1 MRTPLTK
8 YTEPY
13 TIYELMQGLQA
24 NDLALSYT
32 VDDETKTFCTDAI
45 AADVLERFQDR
56 VVFIPGNEELTTAQ
70 RRTAFLKLYNNWW
83 NRRKDQFGR
92 LMDAFA
98 MDYDPLTNY
107 DRREVGGWSDTHNI
121 GARSSTDNLTDS
133 YGATQSTTTDT
144 PRVVTQ
150 TQTTAGIT
158 TTANAYTFGDNSSTE
173 APTEKTVTTPSGS
186 ETVTVTPT
194 EGTNQSVTANLAR
207 SDTHNRSESSV
218 AAVDSDV
225 HAFSD
230 YRVFGNIG
238 VTTAAQML
246 TGELELRGAYDL
258 IEHAILEFVNMVSV
272 YI

>member
-13 TIYELMQGLQA
+13 TLYELMQGLQA

-32 VDDETKTFCTDAI
+32 VDQETKTFCTDAI

-56 VVFIPGNEELTTAQ
+56 VVFVNATEELTEAQ
-70 RRTAFLKLYNNWW
+70 RRTKFLALYNNWW

-107 DRREVGGWSDTHNI
+107 DRRETGGWSDTHAI

-133 YGATQSTTTDT
+133 YGATQRTTTDT

-150 TQTTAGIT
+150 TQTTAGIST
-158 TTANAYTFGDNSSTE
+158 TSNAYTFGDNSSTE
-173 APTEKTVTTPSGS
+173 APTDKTVVTPSGT
-186 ETVTVTPT
+186 ETTTVTPT
-194 EGTNQSVTANLAR
+194 DGTNTSVVADLAK
-207 SDTHNRSESSV
+207 SDTHNRSMSSV
-218 AAVDSDV
+218 AASDTDT

-230 YRVFGNIG
+230 YRVYGNIG

-246 TGELELRGAYDL
+246 KGELELRGAYDL
-258 IEHAILEFVNMVSV
+258 IEHAILEFVNLVSV
-272 YI
+272 YV

>member
-13 TIYELMQGLQA
+13 TLYELMQGLQA

-45 AADVLERFQDR
+45 AADILDRFQDR
-56 VVFIPGNEELTTAQ
+56 IVYVNATEELTAAQ
-70 RRTAFLKLYNNWW
+70 KRAKFLALYNNWW

-107 DRREVGGWSDTHNI
+107 DRRETGGWFDTHAI

-133 YGATQSTTTDT
+133 YGATQRTTTDT

-150 TQTTAGIT
+150 TQTTAGIST
-158 TTANAYTFGDNSSTE
+158 TSNAYTFGDNSSTE
-173 APTEKTVTTPSGS
+173 APTDKTVVTPSGT
-186 ETVTVTPT
+186 ETTTVTPT
-194 EGTNQSVTANLAR
+194 DGTNTSVVADLAK
-207 SDTHNRSESSV
+207 SDTHNRSISSV
-218 AAVDSDV
+218 AASDTDT

-238 VTTAAQML
+238 VTSNVQLL

-258 IEHAILEFVNMVSV
+258 IEHAILEFVNLVSV
-272 YI
+272 YV

>member
-32 VDDETKTFCTDAI
+32 VDDETKTFCTDTI

-56 VVFIPGNEELTTAQ
+56 VVYVPCTEELTDAQ
-70 RRTAFLKLYNNWW
+70 KRTAFLKLYNNWW
-83 NRRKDQFGR
+83 TRRKDQFGR

-173 APTEKTVTTPSGS
+173 APTEKTVTTPTGT

-218 AAVDSDV
+218 AAVDSDTR
-225 HAFSD
+225 AFSD

-238 VTTAAQML
+238 VTSNTQLL

-258 IEHAILEFVNMVSV
+258 IEHAILEFVNLVSV

>member
-1 MRTPLTK
+1 MRTPITK

-13 TIYELMQGLQA
+13 TIYELTQGLQA
-24 NDLALSYT
+24 DDLKLTYT
-32 VDDETKTFCTDAI
+32 ADDETKVFCTDTI
-45 AADVLERFQDR
+45 AADVLSRFQDR
-56 VVFIPGNEELTTAQ
+56 IVFVPRPEELTTEQ
-70 RRTAFLKLYNNWW
+70 KRTEFLKLYNNWW
-83 NRRKDQFGR
+83 NRRKEQFGR

-98 MDYDPLTNY
+98 LEYDPISNY
-107 DRREVGGWSDTHNI
+107 DRHETGGWSDTHNI

-173 APTEKTVTTPSGS
+173 APTDKTVTTPSGT

-194 EGTNQSVTANLAR
+194 DGTNTSVTANLAR

-218 AAVDSDV
+218 AAVDSDTR
-225 HAFSD
+225 AFMN
-230 YRVFGNIG
+230 YRVYGNIG
-238 VTTAAQML
+238 VTTSAQML
-246 TGELELRGAYDL
+246 KGELELRGAYDL
-258 IEHAILEFVNMVSV
+258 IEHAILEFVNLVSV

>member
-13 TIYELMQGLQA
+13 TLYELMQGLQA

-32 VDDETKTFCTDAI
+32 VDDVTKTFCTDAI
-45 AADVLERFQDR
+45 AADVLDRFQDR
-56 VVFIPGNEELTTAQ
+56 VVYVNATEELTEAQ
-70 RRTAFLKLYNNWW
+70 KRTKFLALYNNWW

-92 LMDAFA
+92 LMDALA
-98 MDYDPLTNY
+98 MDYDPLSNY
-107 DRREVGGWSDTHNI
+107 DRHETGGWSDTHAI

-133 YGATQSTTTDT
+133 YGATQRTTTDT

-150 TQTTAGIT
+150 TQTTAGIST
-158 TTANAYTFGDNSSTE
+158 TSNAYTFGDNSSTE
-173 APTEKTVTTPSGS
+173 SPTDKTVVTPSGT
-186 ETVTVTPT
+186 ETTTVTPT
-194 EGTNQSVTANLAR
+194 DGTNTSVVADLAK
-207 SDTHNRSESSV
+207 SDTHNRSMSSV
-218 AAVDSDV
+218 AASDTDT

-238 VTTAAQML
+238 VTSNVQLL

-258 IEHAILEFVNMVSV
+258 IEHAILEFVNLVSV
-272 YI
+272 YV